1 MTFTNV
7 KNWKL
12 RHKIIL
18 HIVVIGVL
26 TAIFLTFLY
35 LNTQKSIIHTISQ
48 QKAELVG
55 SMIENSLFSAMKE
68 GKLEKVQEILQEVA
82 SPSDIKKIRILSSRG
97 KILRS
102 TKEDEIGMFVNST
115 TLDRMNDFLHK
126 NVQSDIVFIKPKS
139 TIQGFRTIENQS
151 DCFNCHSPQNKINGI
166 LEVNMD
172 YALASSLLRKS
183 QRLGITIAILALTTL
198 SIIIIRLF
206 EKLVNRPISQLKN
219 EMKKV
224 QGGDLNINLHSSKND
239 EIGRLTKN
247 FDVMVRKLNE
257 ANKKIEELFDKQ
269 MEKAEH
275 LASFGEVAAGFAH
288 EIKNPI
294 AGIKGALEVINQG
307 TDDSD
312 TKKEIFTE
320 MLVQIEKINH
330 IVQDLLSYAKP
341 KEMHM
346 SLINPNECVENA
358 IKLAKPQINSKEIY
372 FRFKG
377 LESSTLAHI
386 DPDKLQEIMLN
397 LLLNSISAI
406 KEKGNIAVE
415 LNKRNKKEL
424 EIKYS
429 DDGVGIKKEHLP
441 QIFNPFFTTKNIGT
455 GLGLS
460 ICKKIIEAH
469 NGSIEVKSEEGKG
482 AFFAIRLPVLQP
494 VE

>member
-1 MTFTNV
+1 MTLTNI
-7 KNWKL
+7 KEWNL
-12 RHKIIL
+12 RHKIVL
-18 HIVVIGVL
+18 HIVVVGVL
-26 TAIFLTFLY
+26 TAIFLTFLFF
-35 LNTQKSIIHTISQ
+35 NTQRNIIHSMSR

-55 SMIENSLFSAMKE
+55 SMIENSIFFSMKE
-68 GKLEKVQEILQEVA
+68 GKSEEVQSILEKEA
-82 SPSDIKKIRILSSRG
+82 SSSGIRTIRILSPQG

-102 TKEDEIGMFVNST
+102 TKDNEIGMSAENV
-115 TLDRMNDFLHK
+115 TLDRINNFLQNND
-126 NVQSDIVFIKPKS
+126 QSDIIFIKPRS
-139 TIQGFRTIENQS
+139 TIQGFRTIENRS
-151 DCFNCHSPQNKINGI
+151 ECFGCHSPQNKINGI
-166 LEVNMD
+166 LEVNID
-172 YALASSLLRKS
+172 YDMASSLLQKS
-183 QRLGITIAILALTTL
+183 QLQGIIIAFLALATL
-198 SIIIIRLF
+198 SFIIIRLF
-206 EKLVNRPISQLKN
+206 ERLVNRPISRLKD
-219 EMKKV
+219 EMKKI
-224 QGGDLNINLHSSKND
+224 QGGNLNIKLHPLKND
-239 EIGRLTKN
+239 EIGNLTKS
-247 FDVMVRKLNE
+247 FDVMVRKLRE
-257 ANKKIEELFDKQ
+257 ANNQIEELFNKQ

-320 MLVQIEKINH
+320 MLIQIEKINH

-346 SLINPNECVENA
+346 SFINPNECVEYA
-358 IKLAKPQINSKEIY
+358 IKLAKPQINSKEIT

-377 LESSTLAHI
+377 LENSTRAHI
-386 DPDKLQEIMLN
+386 DPDKIQEVMLN

-406 KEKGNIAVE
+406 KEKGNIAIE
-415 LNKRNKKEL
+415 LDKRNKKEL

-429 DDGVGIKKEHLP
+429 DDGAGIKKEHLP

-482 AFFAIRLPVLQP
+482 TFFAIRLPVLQP
-494 VE
+494 AD

>member
-1 MTFTNV
+1 MKFTTV
-7 KNWKL
+7 KDWKL

-18 HIVVIGVL
+18 HIVVVGIL
-26 TAIFLTFLY
+26 TAIFLTFLFF
-35 LNTQKSIIHTISQ
+35 NTQRNIIHSMSR
-48 QKAELVG
+48 QKAEIVG
-55 SMIENSLFSAMKE
+55 SMIENSIFSFMKE
-68 GKLEKVQEILQEVA
+68 GKNEEVQSTLEKEA
-82 SPSDIKKIRILSSRG
+82 SSSGIRKIRILSSQG

-102 TKEDEIGMFVNST
+102 TKEDEIGMSAENI
-115 TLDRMNDFLHK
+115 TLDRLNNFLQK
-126 NVQSDIVFIKPKS
+126 KDQSDIIFIKSRS

-151 DCFNCHSPQNKINGI
+151 ECFGCHSPQNKINGI
-166 LEVNMD
+166 LEVNID
-172 YALASSLLRKS
+172 YDMATSLLQKSQLQGIIIAFLALA
-183 QRLGITIAILALTTL
+183 TL
-198 SIIIIRLF
+198 SFIIIRLF
-206 EKLVNRPISQLKN
+206 EKLVNRPISRLKN

-224 QGGDLNINLHSSKND
+224 QGGDLNIKLHSSKND

-247 FDVMVRKLNE
+247 FDVMVIKLNE

-312 TKKEIFTE
+312 AKKEIFTE
-320 MLVQIEKINH
+320 MLIQIEKINH

-346 SLINPNECVENA
+346 RFINPNECVENA

-377 LESSTLAHI
+377 LENSTLAHI
-386 DPDKLQEIMLN
+386 DPDKIQEVMLN

-406 KEKGNIAVE
+406 KEKGNITIE
-415 LNKRNKKEL
+415 LDKRNEKEL

-429 DDGVGIKKEHLP
+429 DDGAGIKKEHLP
-441 QIFNPFFTTKNIGT
+441 QIFIPFFTTKNIGT
-455 GLGLS
+455 GLGLP

-469 NGSIEVKSEEGKG
+469 NGSIEVKSKEGKG
-482 AFFAIRLPVLQP
+482 AFFAIRLPVLQSA
-494 VE
+494 E